1 MISGPSLLKK
11 WNNLLVSAIKD
22 RDLDVIDS
30 IFSSAADFNKT
41 SKLAMLDVVKSEGF
55 DIDMKLT
62 GKNMIEV
69 ICEQIGMDVELYSR
83 LKKMASVDGSI
94 ELAVKDLSH
103 VTMDDTDKLAT
114 DFLHGLIYDE
124 NLTEIIKSKKGTFL
138 GNTELNRGYPLKPIL
153 RNYAELK
160 VNKFNLE
167 VEIESLQSPEDK
179 IVWGANPDGRVAHAE
194 EAEEQ
199 YDLVS
204 SMGM

>member
-1 MISGPSLLKK
+1 
-11 WNNLLVSAIKD
+11 
-22 RDLDVIDS
+22 
-30 IFSSAADFNKT
+30 
-41 SKLAMLDVVKSEGF
+41 MLDVVKSEGF

-160 VNKFNLE
+160 V
-167 VEIESLQSPEDK
+167 EIESLQSPEDK
-179 IVWGANPDGRVAHAE
+179 IVWGANPDGQVAHAE